1 MPAVRVYSRSAPA
14 GLPPVPA
21 PTSLCAPKTCWP
33 HGVPESASGDAVA
46 AVPQRSTATPPLRP
60 TIQRAWVPSSR
71 AQPPTWL
78 RLREVRDEEA
88 PHSRKVLGHERN
100 ASRTRAPT
108 SSCAAQGFRD
118 GRRRLSR
125 GFARQGQWTRYDSIR
140 LPDRALAAL
149 VQSACNKPGS
159 RQITHDHVRS
169 GHGAW
174 MAGPCRIPKLT
185 VRVRFPSPAPRVKS
199 VAAQSNPAVSLKEV
213 NAHSRPKR
221 HSCHYACPWPS
232 WQVPRETVSSQA
244 DSAGPIPVTRSTKS
258 GCSSCSG
265 EELLHCAKA
274 ARYACLLYTS
284 PSPRD

>member
-1 MPAVRVYSRSAPA
+1 MGCLSLHQGMPSQPYRN
-14 GLPPVPA
+14 
-21 PTSLCAPKTCWP
+21 
-33 HGVPESASGDAVA
+33 E
-46 AVPQRSTATPPLRP
+46 VPQRHHCDP
-60 TIQRAWVPSSR
+60 PSSGLGYR
-71 AQPPTWL
+71 P
-78 RLREVRDEEA
+78 R
-88 PHSRKVLGHERN
+88 VLSHQHGCGCGKFGMKRPRTPEKYGHERN

-199 VAAQSNPAVSLKEV
+199 VAAQANPTYLS
-213 NAHSRPKR
+213 SRSMLIRVRKR
-221 HSCHYACPWPS
+221 HPCHCACP
-232 WQVPRETVSSQA
+232 
-244 DSAGPIPVTRSTKS
+244 
-258 GCSSCSG
+258 
-265 EELLHCAKA
+265 
-274 ARYACLLYTS
+274 
-284 PSPRD
+284 

>member
-1 MPAVRVYSRSAPA
+1 MGCLSLHQGMPSQPYRN
-14 GLPPVPA
+14 
-21 PTSLCAPKTCWP
+21 
-33 HGVPESASGDAVA
+33 E
-46 AVPQRSTATPPLRP
+46 VPQRHHCDP
-60 TIQRAWVPSSR
+60 PSSGLGYR
-71 AQPPTWL
+71 P
-78 RLREVRDEEA
+78 R
-88 PHSRKVLGHERN
+88 VLSHQHGCDCGKFGMKKPRTPEKYGHERN

-185 VRVRFPSPAPRVKS
+185 VRVRFPSPAPHAKS

-221 HSCHYACPWPS
+221 HSCHYACP
-232 WQVPRETVSSQA
+232 
-244 DSAGPIPVTRSTKS
+244 
-258 GCSSCSG
+258 
-265 EELLHCAKA
+265 
-274 ARYACLLYTS
+274 
-284 PSPRD
+284 

>member
-1 MPAVRVYSRSAPA
+1 MRWMNTLPEKFIEIDIFEPPTPLGTALHQDTCPYRNEVPQHHHHDLLSSRVDCR
-14 GLPPVPA
+14 PPVL
-21 PTSLCAPKTCWP
+21 SNQYGCGCAKFGMKRPRT
-33 HGVPESASGDAVA
+33 PE
-46 AVPQRSTATPPLRP
+46 
-60 TIQRAWVPSSR
+60 
-71 AQPPTWL
+71 
-78 RLREVRDEEA
+78 
-88 PHSRKVLGHERN
+88 KYGHERN

-185 VRVRFPSPAPRVKS
+185 VRVRFPSPAPNTNP
-199 VAAQSNPAVSLKEV
+199 VAAEPY
-213 NAHSRPKR
+213 SRI
-221 HSCHYACPWPS
+221 
-232 WQVPRETVSSQA
+232 
-244 DSAGPIPVTRSTKS
+244 PI
-258 GCSSCSG
+258 SG
-265 EELLHCAKA
+265 EPVFQYSPGPLWATLIHTSALTLQLQKTLSLF
-274 ARYACLLYTS
+274 RHVLRLRGSPVLPTS
-284 PSPRD
+284 PRGVSPQVRAST